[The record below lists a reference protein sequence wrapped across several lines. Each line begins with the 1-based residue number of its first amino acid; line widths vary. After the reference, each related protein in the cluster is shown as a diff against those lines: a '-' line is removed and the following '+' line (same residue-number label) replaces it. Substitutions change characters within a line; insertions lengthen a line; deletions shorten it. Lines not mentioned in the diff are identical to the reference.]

1 MSTVCF
7 LVMIVMIVIFILYI
21 TVIMIV
27 YVYRIHN
34 QYDSCDTYNT
44 FDTVDGRNP
53 TIGYRVEKMGT
64 ILHVKMFGLVSRAF
78 MIVIRVVGI
87 KGNSR
92 FNHISTINTKLVRV
106 KLVGINLY

>member
-1 MSTVCF
+1 
-7 LVMIVMIVIFILYI
+7 
-21 TVIMIV
+21 MIV
-27 YVYRIHN
+27 YVYRIYN

-78 MIVIRVVGI
+78 MIVIRVLGI

-106 KLVGINLY
+106 KLVGINLYYYNTV